1 MSPPLYTRCSRR
13 TKQPGKQRFQGVP
26 RSHDGERRESS
37 DERAAGDIGHVVLT
51 SVDAG
56 QPDEPRKDQ
65 GGDAGAL
72 RNQEQ
77 RYGNRE
83 GERRMVAGKRRVM
96 RRLKQERG
104 SLDGEGTWSAPDA
117 NEDLVHEQ

>member
-1 MSPPLYTRCSRR
+1 VDGVPPTEARGISSPYLIRSPIHYEPTALREVQPSDE
-13 TKQPGKQRFQGVP
+13 QPGKQRFQGVP

-37 DERAAGDIGHVVLT
+37 DEHAAGDIGHVVLT

-96 RRLKQERG
+96 RG
-104 SLDGEGTWSAPDA
+104 
-117 NEDLVHEQ
+117 